1 MAKQLSCHQYRAW
14 GAFQNSAQSF
24 TAHCLGGVVTGLTAT
39 QRSFT
44 TVGGESEIEIT
55 WTPPSP
61 APQNGY
67 QTAIGTAP
75 LLSIS
80 APPHVRMVSEVGVLT
95 VTLRMLSQHYP
106 IPTVQTTVTVLG
118 E

>member
-1 MAKQLSCHQYRAW
+1 MDFCLQLAIEPGGHLKTQHNLLLHIA
-14 GAFQNSAQSF
+14 
-24 TAHCLGGVVTGLTAT
+24 CLGGVVTGLTAT
-39 QRSFT
+39 QRSLT

-61 APQNGY
+61 APQDGY

-75 LLSIS
+75 LLTIS
-80 APPHVRMVSEVGVLT
+80 APPHVRIVSEVGVLT
-95 VTLRMLSQHYP
+95 VTLRTLSQHY
-106 IPTVQTTVTVLG
+106 IPTVQATVTVLG